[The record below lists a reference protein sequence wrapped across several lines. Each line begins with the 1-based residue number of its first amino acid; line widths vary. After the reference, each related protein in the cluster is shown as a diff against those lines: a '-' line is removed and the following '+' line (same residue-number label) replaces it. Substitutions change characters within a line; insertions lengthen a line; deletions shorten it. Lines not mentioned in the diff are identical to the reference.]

1 MSERRTLSPLR
12 RRAVLDALRRG
23 TVPGHALDLLAVGL
37 DRFEGAVEEEL
48 EAVAQEGAVFKA
60 VRGEYGTGKTFFVRW
75 LQERAR
81 RRGLATSEVQISERE
96 TPLYRLETVYRRAM
110 DRLSNEAWPTG
121 GALAGVVEQWFFT
134 LESDVIA
141 DGVPESHPDFEGRV
155 ASLMEKR
162 LAGISAT
169 APQFAAVLR
178 AWRRAR
184 QAGDEATA
192 QGLLAWLGGQPNVA
206 ASITREAGIKGDMD
220 HFGALAF
227 LGGMLQVLRGSG
239 HGGLVLVLDE
249 VETLQRVR
257 SDVREKS
264 LNALRQL
271 MDELDAGRY
280 PGLYLMITGTSAFYE
295 GPHGVQRLPPLAQRL
310 DTDFGTDA
318 RFDNPRAVQVRL
330 VPFGPERLVDVGQRV
345 RSLFVEGLAPAVAE
359 RVLRRCDDA
368 WLAQFAA
375 AVTGQLGVRVGLAP
389 RIFVKKL
396 VADVLDRVEQFDDFD
411 PRLHYALMVRAAE
424 LAELGEAVVDPDDVE
439 L

>member
-1 MSERRTLSPLR
+1 MNLSPLR

-37 DRFEGAVEEEL
+37 QRFEGAVDEEL
-48 EAVAQEGAVFKA
+48 GAVAQGSAVFKA
-60 VRGEYGTGKTFFVRW
+60 IRGEYGTGKTFFVRW

-81 RRGLATSEVQISERE
+81 QRGLATAEVQISERE

-110 DRLSNEAWPTG
+110 DRLSTEAQPAG
-121 GALAGVVEQWFFT
+121 GALPGVVEQWFFA

-141 DGVPESHPDFEGRV
+141 DGTDEADPAFEARV
-155 ASLMEKR
+155 TALMEKR
-162 LAGISAT
+162 LGTISAT

-184 QAGDEATA
+184 AEGDEATA
-192 QGLLAWLGGQPNVA
+192 QGLLAWLGGQPNVGS
-206 ASITREAGIKGDMD
+206 SITRGAGIKGDMD

-227 LGGMLQVLRGSG
+227 LGGVLQVLQGSG

-280 PGLYLMITGTSAFYE
+280 PGLYLLITGTSAFFD
-295 GPHGVQRLPPLAQRL
+295 GPHGVQRLAPLAQRL

-330 VPFGPERLVDVGQRV
+330 TPFGPDRLVEVGQRV
-345 RSLFVEGLAPAVAE
+345 RDLFVGGLEGEAAA
-359 RVLRRCDDA
+359 RVTARCDDA
-368 WLAQFAA
+368 WLGSFAG
-375 AVTGQLGVRVGLAP
+375 AVTGTLGARVGLAP

-396 VADVLDRVEQFDDFD
+396 VADVLDRVEQFADFD
-411 PRLHYALMVRAAE
+411 PRRDYAMMIRAAE
-424 LAELGEAVVDPDDVE
+424 MAELGEAVDPDDVE